1 VGGSGGEV
9 SGPQPLFQIGVLV
22 ATPAA
27 LDAMTLAG
35 DDLRAYIIKHVT
47 LDPGDLDS
55 HDIAAN
61 KRAVEDGSRVFSAY
75 ILSDHLTKIW
85 IITEADRSSTCVLLP
100 EEY

>member
-1 VGGSGGEV
+1 V
-9 SGPQPLFQIGVLV
+9 SGTQPLFQLGVLV

-35 DDLRAYIIKHVT
+35 DDLRAYIIKHIT
-47 LDPGDLDS
+47 LDPGDLDE

-61 KRAVEDGSRVFSAY
+61 ERAVKDGSRVFSAY
-75 ILSDHLTKIW
+75 TLSDGVTKIW

-100 EEY
+100 ADY